1 MPETEVGRLARM
13 WQALDV
19 FAPAK
24 INLTLHVVGQ
34 RPDGYHVLDSFVAFA
49 TVGDQLRVQ
58 LDKGFSLKMQGAESA
73 TLPKDA
79 SNLVLQVAEL
89 FDQLPGASVRLTK
102 DLPVASGIGGGS
114 ADAAATYRA
123 LSAFAEDMGLQ
134 IPALETLLKLGADIP
149 MCLTSATA
157 RVGGIGEQITPVETL
172 PTLPA
177 VLVNPRR
184 EISTPSV
191 FKAMTARQNAPMP
204 RHLPAFANARD
215 LATWL
220 SEQRNDLEPAASQ
233 LEPVIDVVKAE
244 ISEQPDCL
252 LSRMSG
258 SGATC
263 FGLFPTIAA
272 THGAAAAIAHRHPD
286 WWVKPTE
293 LGSQTARAEPRL
305 S

>member
-1 MPETEVGRLARM
+1 MP
-13 WQALDV
+13 QALDV

-34 RPDGYHVLDSFVAFA
+34 RSDGYHLLDSLVAFA
-49 TVGDQLRVQ
+49 AVGDQLRAQ
-58 LDKGFSLKMQGAESA
+58 LDNRFSLKMQGAEAA

-79 SNLVLQVAEL
+79 TNLILQVAEL
-89 FDQLPGASVRLTK
+89 FDQLPGASFNLIK
-102 DLPVASGIGGGS
+102 HLPVSSGIGGGS

-123 LSAFAEDMGLQ
+123 LSTFAEDMGIP
-134 IPALETLLKLGADIP
+134 IPAPEALLKLGADIP
-149 MCLTSATA
+149 MCLASAAA

-191 FKAMTARQNAPMP
+191 FKAMTARQNAPMT
-204 RHLPAFANARD
+204 RHLPIFSSARD

-244 ISEQPDCL
+244 ISAQPDCL

-272 THGAAAAIAHRHPD
+272 THSAATAIAQSHPD

-293 LGSQTARAEPRL
+293 LGSQSARAKPRL